1 MNMERMRRARVGE
14 IAERLYQRPTTA
26 DYRGAPIPVEEALT
40 QSLPREDGNNHV
52 RAALKAIV
60 ERLGFPAQYGGSG
73 IGPSIRWQSATDTL
87 LLDQGRSG
95 LQLSIHRSDD
105 LNDRELSIFR
115 QGVGSAPNQVAT
127 YNDLPYLWQVIRKDG
142 AELAT
147 FAPSSPPASDWPLL
161 EESFR
166 SLLMALSNQLPAQLG
181 SAAVGFNVT
190 NRADGDRV
198 LAVLCNPHD
207 ELMALI
213 DGTDSPD
220 QWSPGHTE
228 YEAAILSRGWHSEVP
243 FRWWE
248 ATFPRGM
255 EGATDLAALI
265 VRELRH
271 RGARDPADLD
281 LSELTVD
288 ETLET
293 GGIGADLGKL
303 LLPGLGVNPPSNPSP
318 ARPSPSF
325 DR

>member
-1 MNMERMRRARVGE
+1 M
-14 IAERLYQRPTTA
+14 
-26 DYRGAPIPVEEALT
+26 
-40 QSLPREDGNNHV
+40 
-52 RAALKAIV
+52 
-60 ERLGFPAQYGGSG
+60 
-73 IGPSIRWQSATDTL
+73 
-87 LLDQGRSG
+87 
-95 LQLSIHRSDD
+95 QLSIHRSDD
-105 LNDRELSIFR
+105 LNNRELTIFR

-127 YNDLPYLWQVIRKDG
+127 YNDLPYLWQVISKGG

-147 FAPSSPPASDWPLL
+147 IAPPSVPASNWPLL

-166 SLLMALSNQLPAQLG
+166 SLLTALSDQLPAQLG
-181 SAAVGFNVT
+181 SAGVGFNVT
-190 NRADGDRV
+190 NRTDGDRV

-228 YEAAILSRGWHSEVP
+228 YEAAILSRGWHAEVP
-243 FRWWE
+243 YRWWE
-248 ATFPRGM
+248 ATYPRGT
-255 EGATDLAALI
+255 EGATDLATLI

-271 RGARDPADLD
+271 RGAQDPSDLD

-293 GGIGADLGKL
+293 GDIGANLGNL
-303 LLPGLGVNPPSNPSP
+303 ILPGLGVSSPSNPSP
-318 ARPSPSF
+318 ARANPSL

>member
-1 MNMERMRRARVGE
+1 METMRRARIGE

-26 DYRGAPIPVEEALT
+26 DYGGAPIPVEEALT
-40 QSLPREDGNNHV
+40 QSLRREDGNNHV
-52 RAALKAIV
+52 RAALEAIV
-60 ERLGFPAQYGGSG
+60 ERLGFPAQYGGGG

-105 LNDRELSIFR
+105 LNDREFSIFR
-115 QGVGSAPNQVAT
+115 EGVGSAPNQVAT
-127 YNDLPYLWQVIRKDG
+127 YNDLPYLWQVIRTGG

-147 FAPSSPPASDWPLL
+147 FAPPSAPASDWPLL

-166 SLLMALSNQLPAQLG
+166 SLLMALSDQLPAQLG
-181 SAAVGFNVT
+181 SAGVGFNVT

-228 YEAAILSRGWHSEVP
+228 YEAAILSRGWHAEVP
-243 FRWWE
+243 YRWWE

-255 EGATDLAALI
+255 EGATELAALI

-303 LLPGLGVNPPSNPSP
+303 ILPGLGVNPPSNPSP
-318 ARPSPSF
+318 ARPNTSF
-325 DR
+325 GR